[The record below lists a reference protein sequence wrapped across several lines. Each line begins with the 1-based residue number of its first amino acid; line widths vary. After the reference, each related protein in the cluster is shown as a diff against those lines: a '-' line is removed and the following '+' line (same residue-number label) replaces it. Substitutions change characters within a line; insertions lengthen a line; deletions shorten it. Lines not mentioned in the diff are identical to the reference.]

1 MLAEPLSPS
10 DPSRAAESQVK
21 PGILIVDDD
30 PMLLALLRAAL
41 ACQGLEVWTSDSG
54 QGAIQQYE
62 RHRERSGVVLLDV
75 CMPGLDGPATLAE
88 LRRLNPA
95 VQACFMSGF
104 LGGHSTAS
112 LEALGA
118 VRLYEK
124 PFRLEAMSAEL
135 GALARGGL
143 RQTA

>member
-1 MLAEPLSPS
+1 M
-10 DPSRAAESQVK
+10 K
-21 PGILIVDDD
+21 PGILVVDDD

-41 ACQGLEVWTSDSG
+41 SRQGLEVWTCDSG
-54 QGAIQQYE
+54 QGAVEHYQRHGE
-62 RHRERSGVVLLDV
+62 RIGVVLLDV

-95 VQACFMSGF
+95 VQACFMSGY
-104 LGGHSTAS
+104 LGGHTTDA
-112 LEALGA
+112 LQALGA

-124 PFRLEAMSAEL
+124 PFRLETLSTEL
-135 GALARGGL
+135 GELARGGL